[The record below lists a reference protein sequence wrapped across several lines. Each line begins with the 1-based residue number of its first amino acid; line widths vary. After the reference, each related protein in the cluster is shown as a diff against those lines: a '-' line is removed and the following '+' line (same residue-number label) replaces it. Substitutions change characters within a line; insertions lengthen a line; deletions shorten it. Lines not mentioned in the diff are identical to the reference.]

1 MISSGEMGVMF
12 GSKFEG
18 PLCAAQESKGL
29 IGDFLG
35 TVFTYCCLVG
45 LNWPGAI
52 FSELGVIMALECSIC
67 T

>member
-1 MISSGEMGVMF
+1 MGVMF
-12 GSKFEG
+12 GSKFKG
-18 PLCAAQESKGL
+18 PLCTPQESKRL

-35 TVFTYCCLVG
+35 IFFSYGCLVG

-52 FSELGVIMALECSIC
+52 FSELGVCMALECSIC